1 MPACTALLPPS
12 LQGHFLAAYT
22 ERATALE
29 AEREGLK
36 QHLREAHRQASCGQ
50 SSLATFRANGEPL
63 GAPGAAE
70 TAASC
75 RCCLPPGS
83 PALTFP
89 VLGSP
94 PPPPSAAGEPGPGQD
109 QAAAG
114 SAGRCAGPQGG
125 EQPAPRP
132 AAALTRF
139 YLQAARPA
147 GPAPSM
153 LGLNYSFAWR

>member
-89 VLGSP
+89 VLGSRP
-94 PPPPSAAGEPGPGQD
+94 PPPLLLQANLAQAKIKRLQEALADAQGHKEASSRRHGPPPPLPASICRLPGQL
-109 QAAAG
+109 
-114 SAGRCAGPQGG
+114 GRR
-125 EQPAPRP
+125 RP
-132 AAALTRF
+132 C
-139 YLQAARPA
+139 
-147 GPAPSM
+147 SV
-153 LGLNYSFAWR
+153 